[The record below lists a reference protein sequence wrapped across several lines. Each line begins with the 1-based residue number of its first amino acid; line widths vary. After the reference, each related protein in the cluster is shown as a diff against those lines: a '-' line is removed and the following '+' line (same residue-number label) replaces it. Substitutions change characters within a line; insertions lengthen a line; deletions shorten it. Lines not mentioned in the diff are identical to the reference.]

1 MRAAVFLDRDGVINI
16 DTGYVATADEFEFVP
31 GVLEACAQLVAKGY
45 ALVVVTNQSGIA
57 RGFYDE
63 QAFSRLTDWMRER
76 FAAAGAPL
84 TAVYYCPHHPDKGV
98 DRYRRVCDCRKPEP
112 GMLLRAMAEHG
123 LDPQRS
129 IMVGDKASD
138 MVAAS
143 RAGIAQRILVRTG
156 KPLSADAI
164 AESTFQLDSLA
175 QLPTFL
181 TQFD

>member
-1 MRAAVFLDRDGVINI
+1 
-16 DTGYVATADEFEFVP
+16 
-31 GVLEACAQLVAKGY
+31 
-45 ALVVVTNQSGIA
+45 
-57 RGFYDE
+57 
-63 QAFSRLTDWMRER
+63 
-76 FAAAGAPL
+76 
-84 TAVYYCPHHPDKGV
+84 
-98 DRYRRVCDCRKPEP
+98 
-112 GMLLRAMAEHG
+112 MLLRAMAEHG

-138 MVAAS
+138 MLAAS